1 MSQFY
6 KNNLNVSLI
15 NAENEIFVQQA

>member
-15 NAENEIFVQQA
+15 NAENEIFVHET